1 MTSNTY
7 DFEGRT
13 VLVTGGGTGIGR
25 AIAEAFIANGAN
37 VAISGRRREKLDEV
51 LTGHPADRT
60 LAVGADVADDAS
72 AAAMVRA
79 VVDRFGSLDVV
90 VNNAAA
96 YTNGAFDE
104 LALEDWQAIRATN
117 IDGFVHVARHALPE
131 LERSGGNLV
140 VVGSVSGLRG
150 DWSQAAYNATKAA
163 IMNFVQSL
171 ALDYGPRG
179 VRLNAVAPA
188 LTITDLT
195 RAVEEDDRGSGRG
208 DQQDCSGPA
217 RAARR
222 HRAGGVVPGQPGRR
236 LHHGRLAGRRRR
248 HIGEHGSGALTR
260 PHAGDGPYAQ
270 SRQTSG
276 ASADRALR

>member
-1 MTSNTY
+1 MSQAGHLTGKALGTCGVEHDMTSNTY
-7 DFEGRT
+7 DFQGRT

-25 AIAEAFIANGAN
+25 AIAEAFLANGAN
-37 VAISGRRREKLDEV
+37 VVVSGRRREKLDEV
-51 LTGHPADRT
+51 LTGHPTDRT
-60 LAVGADVADDAS
+60 LAVEADVADDAS

-79 VVDRFGSLDVV
+79 AVDRFGSLDVV

-104 LALEDWQAIRATN
+104 LTLEDWRAIRATN

-195 RAVEEDDRGSGRG
+195 RAIEEDDQALAAATNRIALGR
-208 DQQDCSGPA
+208 
-217 RAARR
+217 
-222 HRAGGVVPGQPGRR
+222 PGRPDDIAPAV
-236 LHHGRLAGRRRR
+236 LFLASPDAAY
-248 HIGEHGSGALTR
+248 ITGAWL
-260 PHAGDGPYAQ
+260 PVDGG
-270 SRQTSG
+270 TS
-276 ASADRALR
+276 ASTGQAH